1 LITESQRWVVPIA
14 EADPDDVI
22 RLGGKGASLATMVR
36 LGSPVP
42 PAFIVSTDLCRHY
55 GQDGAIPPDAW
66 EEILNGLR
74 EIETAVGRRLDDPAA
89 PLLVSVRSGAPVSMP
104 GMMDTI
110 LNVGLGTET
119 VAGLAAM
126 TGDPVFAWDSYVR
139 LLKMFAGSVRGM
151 SAAALAVAAAGAR
164 NHDGGREE
172 RLRLTA
178 AAYLAAIESRSGA
191 PFPADPLEQ
200 LRQSIEAVLRSWG
213 SARARRYRA
222 HAEIDES
229 LGTAV
234 VVQAMVFGNLD
245 DRSGSGVVFTRDPAT
260 GNHGLYGDFLFQA
273 QGEDVVSGS
282 SGVDPIDS
290 LATAMPDVGAALADS
305 GAVLESAYRDMCDI
319 EFTVESGK
327 LWILQVRVGQR
338 TAAAELRIAL
348 DLLGDGTIS
357 MEEALER
364 VSPASLA
371 RPPLPRL
378 EPGDGATRLGRG
390 IAVSP
395 GAAIGVLATSSKE
408 AEARAADGEA
418 VILVSEDTD
427 PEDIGGFIASR
438 GIVTARGG
446 RASHAAVV
454 ARGMNRPAVCSVE
467 GLEVGAEGATFGTR
481 TIAVGELVSIDGATG
496 MVFAGAQPLDVPPEH
511 ADVGRLVAAADERR
525 RIRVLALELAPWA
538 DDTIDSWDLTRADGV
553 EALNRLLAEA
563 PGSILIDPAS
573 SPEPAALLEAASA
586 NAERVVVEVT
596 SEWPAKV
603 AQLPAGSWAGLL
615 ASSDDGRA
623 ARLLAATV
631 PS

>member
-14 EADPDDVI
+14 EADPDDVL

-42 PAFIVSTDLCRHY
+42 PAFIVSTDLCRRY
-55 GQDGAIPPDAW
+55 GQDGAIPADAW
-66 EEILNGLR
+66 EEILTGLR
-74 EIETAVGRRLDDPAA
+74 EIETAVGRRLDDSAA

-126 TGDPVFAWDSYVR
+126 TGDPAFAWDSYVR

-151 SAAALAVAAAGAR
+151 SAAALAAAAAR
-164 NHDGGREE
+164 ARDRADGHEE

-191 PFPADPLEQ
+191 RFPTDPLEQ

-222 HAEIDES
+222 HAGIDEG

-260 GNHGLYGDFLFQA
+260 GDRGLYGDFLFQA

-290 LATAMPDVGAALADS
+290 LAAAMPEVAAALAES
-305 GAVLESAYRDMCDI
+305 GTLFESAYRDMCDI

-357 MEEALER
+357 IEEALER

-378 EPGDGATRLGRG
+378 EPEDGATALGRG

-395 GAAIGVLATSSKE
+395 GAAIGALATTSKE

-418 VILVSEDTD
+418 VILVSEDTN
-427 PEDIGGFIASR
+427 PEDIGGFIASQ

-467 GLEVGAEGATFGTR
+467 GLEVGPEAATFGAR
-481 TIAVGELVSIDGATG
+481 TIAVGEVISIDGATG
-496 MVFAGAQPLDVPPEH
+496 MVFAGAQPLDVPAQHP
-511 ADVGRLVAAADERR
+511 DVGRLLAAADERR
-525 RIRVLALELAPWA
+525 RIPVLALEPAAWA
-538 DDTIDSWDLTRADGV
+538 DDTIDPWDLKRTDEISVLR
-553 EALNRLLAEA
+553 RLLAEE
-563 PGSILIDPAS
+563 PGPIVIDPAS
-573 SPEPAALLEAASA
+573 STEPAALLEAAAA
-586 NAERVVVEVT
+586 NAERVVIEVNE
-596 SEWPAKV
+596 EWPAKLGR
-603 AQLPAGSWAGLL
+603 LPGGDWAGLL
-615 ASSDDGRA
+615 DTSDEGGA
-623 ARLLAATV
+623 ARLLAATL
-631 PS
+631 PF